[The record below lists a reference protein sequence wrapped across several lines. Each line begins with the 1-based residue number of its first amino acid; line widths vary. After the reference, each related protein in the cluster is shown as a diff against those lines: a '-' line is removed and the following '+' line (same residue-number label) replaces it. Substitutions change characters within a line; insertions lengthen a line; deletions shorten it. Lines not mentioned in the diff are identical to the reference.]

1 MKEKY
6 EKEKLLY
13 TSNTD
18 ELTGCLNRHAYE
30 TDINNSKLDKE
41 ETKRHYDEYK
51 RLVNNYKNS
60 QISKEYTSAVNSF
73 LSAIKD
79 SNNIKNRKSYTI
91 KVGDKQYKV
100 FAESESEAIN
110 KYIKSKKQ

>member
-1 MKEKY
+1 MVIE
-6 EKEKLLY
+6 
-13 TSNTD
+13 NP
-18 ELTGCLNRHAYE
+18 
-30 TDINNSKLDKE
+30 
-41 ETKRHYDEYK
+41 
-51 RLVNNYKNS
+51 
-60 QISKEYTSAVNSF
+60 SADNIFTIFPNIPV
-73 LSAIKD
+73 KD